1 MPNFDITT
9 LIDHFEVHNR
19 TEGKSPR
26 TVEWYNEVLRLFLD
40 WLTKSGLSTSLDQI
54 GEPEARS
61 FVLHLQQ
68 TPSRTGK
75 PLSSHSISNRV
86 RALRAFFSWIAK
98 KGLPGV

>member
-26 TVEWYNEVLRLFLD
+26 TVEWYNEVLGLFLD

-54 GEPEARS
+54 GEPEVRS

-68 TPSRTGK
+68 TPSRAGK
-75 PLSSHSISNRV
+75 LLSSHSISNRV
-86 RALRAFFSWIAK
+86 
-98 KGLPGV
+98 